1 MSDETVRKAE
11 KDYSEELNTELPQI
25 EKLSLDQPNEALAKL
40 LAYEKKVRQ
49 AADLASSKRVLVAIA
64 QLLTPAKGADN
75 WDELNEQVLLLV
87 KKHGQSKQ
95 GIVALVQEVTNRLD
109 TAPNMTTKLATIETL
124 RTITDGRIYLELER
138 ARVTQILA
146 RLEVSEH
153 QNYAKAAELM
163 GELQVETFGSM
174 EMPEKIDFILEQIAL
189 YVKTGDFT
197 YAAIVSRKI
206 LTRYFNKASTDARVA
221 AQKIRFYGFKVDI
234 ALHDNN
240 YLDVCQNL
248 RYIYD
253 TPLTPEVEKELKK
266 ETQQDSDVEMGDAAP
281 ASDAAGAATSAK
293 AESQDARSH
302 EILGEMVLFAV
313 LAPHDNLQSDLLH
326 HLARESDLPL
336 LPLFDQLVSMFT
348 THELIRWPKMVEV
361 YGHQLKQQSVFSGEG
376 GSTRWEDL
384 RQRIIEHNIR
394 VIARFYTRISIQ
406 GLSELLDLSLQESE
420 EVLTSLVVKGM
431 VYARIDRPKRTI
443 SFAKQQSSDDVL
455 NEWSNNTAK
464 LLEHVE
470 TVCHLIS
477 KEEMLHGIK
486 A

>member
-40 LAYEKKVRQ
+40 LNYEKKVRQ

-64 QLLTPAKGADN
+64 QLLTPSEGVDN
-75 WDELNEQVLLLV
+75 WDELNEQVLMLV

-95 GIVALVQEVTNRLD
+95 AISALVQEVINRLD
-109 TAPNMTTKLATIETL
+109 SAPNMTTKMATIDTL

-153 QNYAKAAELM
+153 GNYARAAELM

-206 LTRYFNKASTDARVA
+206 LTRYFSKASTDARVA

-253 TPLTPEVEKELKK
+253 TPLTPEVEKELNKDENGAVK
-266 ETQQDSDVEMGDAAP
+266 QDGDVEMGDASKPEA
-281 ASDAAGAATSAK
+281 
-293 AESQDARSH
+293 QIARRH
-302 EILGEMVLFAV
+302 DILGEMVLFAV

-361 YGHQLKQQSVFSGEG
+361 YGHQLKQQPVFSGEG
-376 GSTRWEDL
+376 GSARWEDL
-384 RQRIIEHNIR
+384 RQRIIEHNLR

-406 GLSELLDLSLQESE
+406 GLSELLDLTLQESE
-420 EVLTSLVVKGM
+420 EALTSLVVKGM
-431 VYARIDRPKRTI
+431 VWARIDRPKRI
-443 SFAKQQSSDDVL
+443 VSFAKQQSSDDVL